1 MVGII
6 LRLFG
11 RGVRDMAA
19 HPLAQVFT
27 LLAVTL
33 AVFLAGLFLMAFVNL
48 DQALGT
54 ARGKA
59 VYQVYWHADAD
70 MKTVRSQWDSFGH
83 MPWLTEVKTYTPE
96 EALETLSGNLSSV
109 GGVDTS
115 WIDKSPLPPTAVLVF
130 EPKAKDMS
138 GWHDETM
145 TYLSGLPGVQRIGAS
160 PVRDDLARAWNVF
173 SRNVMWPV
181 IGFLGLVLSLVVGNT
196 IKLSL
201 VSRETEI
208 EILHLVGAR
217 NWYIRLPLLIT
228 GGIQGLCGGLL
239 ATGLLWVTWMQIRN
253 VFMFPPVSMQL
264 SFLPVEQVAMLVA
277 VPAVMGVVSS
287 WIAVKR

>member
-6 LRLFG
+6 LRLFS

-19 HPLAQVFT
+19 HPLAQLFT

-33 AVFLAGLFLMAFVNL
+33 AVFQAGLFLMAFVNL

-59 VYQVYWHADAD
+59 VYQVYWHKDAD
-70 MKTVRSQWDSFGH
+70 MKIVRSQWQGFSH
-83 MPWLTEVKTYTPE
+83 MPWLVDVRTYTPD
-96 EALETLSGNLSSV
+96 EALKTLTGNLASV

-115 WIDKSPLPPTAVLVF
+115 WIGESPLPATAVLTF
-130 EPKAKDMS
+130 EPRPKDMDT
-138 GWHDETM
+138 WHEETM
-145 TYLSGLPGVQRIGAS
+145 AYLSGLPGVQRIGAS

-228 GGIQGLCGGLL
+228 GGLQGLVGGLL
-239 ATGLLWVTWMQIRN
+239 ATALLWITWAQIKN

-277 VPAVMGVVSS
+277 VPVVMGVVSS